1 MPKQISPIIKLKGKI
16 DDLSF
21 YKSQDGYMARTKGGV
36 PGERIK
42 SDPKFDQTRRAMSE
56 FSIAGKAG
64 KVLRTVL
71 NNELGKAADGRV
83 ASRLT
88 KALVAILKTD
98 PVSDFGS
105 RRVENGNLTG
115 LEKFEFNKSVPFSA
129 AIKVPVTAII
139 DRATGQVTINLVS
152 HLPKRD
158 IAAPDNATHYSF
170 FVAAAAI
177 DFALGE
183 ATVARQSATALP
195 WDATPTTAS
204 AISLTLPLNSSRP
217 IMVLLGVE
225 FVTLINGKQYP
236 VSKGLSTL
244 QVLEVNIAPPPSL

>member
-21 YKSQDGYMARTKGGV
+21 YKSQDGFMARTKGGV

-64 KVLRTVL
+64 KQLRAAL

-83 ASRLT
+83 ASRVT
-88 KALVAILKTD
+88 KAMVAILKTD
-98 PVSDFGS
+98 PASDFGS
-105 RRVENGNLTG
+105 RRVENGDLTK
-115 LEKFEFNKSVPFSA
+115 LEGFEFNRNVPFSTTVKA
-129 AIKVPVTAII
+129 PFTATI

-158 IAAPDNATHYSF
+158 IAAPDNATHYVVF
-170 FVAAAAI
+170 AAAAVI
-177 DFALGE
+177 DFALDE
-183 ATVARQSATALP
+183 ATVVRQSAAGIP

-204 AISLTLPLNSSRP
+204 TIPLSLPANSSLP
-217 IMVLLGVE
+217 ILVLLGVE

-236 VSKGLSTL
+236 VSKGLSTMQL
-244 QVLEVNIAPPPSL
+244 FEVDMP